1 MEYVG
6 TLVCS
11 KCKKRCAE
19 TDLTWVRLKG
29 VMRLVCD
36 LCKEGKTPP

>member
-11 KCKKRCAE
+11 RCKGTFAE
-19 TDLTWVRLKG
+19 IDLMWVRIKG

-36 LCKEGKTPP
+36 LCREGKTPP